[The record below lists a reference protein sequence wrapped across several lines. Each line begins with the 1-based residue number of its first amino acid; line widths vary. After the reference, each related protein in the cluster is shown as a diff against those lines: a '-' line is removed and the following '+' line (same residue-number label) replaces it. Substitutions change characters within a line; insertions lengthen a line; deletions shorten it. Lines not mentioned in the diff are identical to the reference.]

1 MTEPSHAVFL
11 SYASE
16 DAEAAQRICEALRAA
31 GIEVFLDQSEL
42 RGGDVWDHKIRREIH
57 DCALFIPVISA
68 NTASRH
74 EGYFRLEWNLA
85 DQRTHMMARNRV
97 FVVPVCLDATPD
109 AGADVPESF
118 QRVQWTRL
126 PAGQTPPA
134 FVERVRR
141 LLSPDVSTTTRPPAS
156 PVSGAVPPVTEP
168 SRATAVKPSIV
179 VLPFANMS
187 GDQEQEYF
195 SDGISED
202 IITDLSKVSALA
214 VVSRN
219 SAFMYKGKH
228 VDIPKLAR
236 ELKVGHVLEG
246 SVRKAGGRVRIT
258 AQLVDGTTNDH
269 LWAER
274 YDRDLNDIFTL
285 QDEIS
290 ESIVKALKLKLLPEE
305 KKAIEQRGTDNVEAY
320 NLYLMARQ
328 SYVTGNNADARR
340 AEAIV
345 RLCKRAT
352 EIDPSYSRAWALLA
366 IGQMTLRFELGKNSD
381 DGLASVERALALDG
395 ALAEAHAVKARIL
408 AQHGR
413 HDEAADEIEIALRLD
428 PESYEVN
435 RAVAYLRF
443 RQQRLEEAI
452 RYYEKSM
459 SLMETDLNSGTM
471 LLTCYT
477 ALRNYQAALRV
488 ARINLSRVEKMLAQ
502 DPNNATAMGSGAIAL
517 ATLGEAERAKD
528 WISRALLIDP
538 DNMNARYNFA
548 CSLTSFI
555 KPPDVDTAL
564 ELLGPF
570 FETVASGF
578 LKHAK
583 VDPDLDPLRDDPRFN
598 AMVAAAELRIAAD
611 GTASETGS

>member
-1 MTEPSHAVFL
+1 VIPSVTEPSHAVFL

-126 PAGQTPPA
+126 PAGETPPA

-156 PVSGAVPPVTEP
+156 PVSSAVPPLPEP
-168 SRATAVKPSIV
+168 SRAAAVKPSIV

-328 SYVTGNNADARR
+328 SYVTGNNARCAACGGDRPPVQACHRNR
-340 AEAIV
+340 
-345 RLCKRAT
+345 
-352 EIDPSYSRAWALLA
+352 P
-366 IGQMTLRFELGKNSD
+366 EL
-381 DGLASVERALALDG
+381 
-395 ALAEAHAVKARIL
+395 
-408 AQHGR
+408 
-413 HDEAADEIEIALRLD
+413 
-428 PESYEVN
+428 
-435 RAVAYLRF
+435 
-443 RQQRLEEAI
+443 
-452 RYYEKSM
+452 
-459 SLMETDLNSGTM
+459 
-471 LLTCYT
+471 
-477 ALRNYQAALRV
+477 
-488 ARINLSRVEKMLAQ
+488 
-502 DPNNATAMGSGAIAL
+502 
-517 ATLGEAERAKD
+517 
-528 WISRALLIDP
+528 
-538 DNMNARYNFA
+538 FA
-548 CSLTSFI
+548 C
-555 KPPDVDTAL
+555 
-564 ELLGPF
+564 LGA
-570 FETVASGF
+570 TG
-578 LKHAK
+578 HWT
-583 VDPDLDPLRDDPRFN
+583 DDPAVRTWQ
-598 AMVAAAELRIAAD
+598 E
-611 GTASETGS
+611 